1 MTGRIIP
8 LNVDRHREVQ
18 TLLPWYVMAKL
29 GDAERAQVETHL
41 MECADCQAKLR
52 SERRLAAEISD
63 TPMAAGAFDVQHGWD
78 QISRQVMEQ
87 TPRRSREAAR
97 IAAFIRDRFE
107 EVRSGLG
114 GTGWL
119 RWAVAAQFCLILALG
134 AQDWRKAQPAAYKA
148 LGSAP
153 PAAAANVVVVFRPE
167 TPEKDL
173 RGILRSNNARLVG
186 GPTAADAY
194 LLHVPQAG
202 RTATL
207 VRLRKQAQ
215 VVLAEPVDSETNP

>member
-8 LNVDRHREVQ
+8 LNGDRHREVQ

-29 GDAERAQVETHL
+29 AEAERVQVETHL

-52 SERRLAAEISD
+52 SERRLAAEIAD
-63 TPMAAGAFDVQHGWD
+63 EPLPANALDVEHGWD
-78 QISRQVMEQ
+78 HISRQVMEQ
-87 TPRRSREAAR
+87 APRREPVGAR
-97 IAAFIRDRFE
+97 IAAFLREQFD
-107 EVRSGLG
+107 VARSGLG
-114 GTGWL
+114 GSGWL
-119 RWAVAAQFCLILALG
+119 RWAVAAQFCVILALG
-134 AQDWRKAQPAAYKA
+134 AQDWRKTPPAPYKA

-153 PAAAANVVVVFRPE
+153 AAATANVVVVFRPE
-167 TPEKDL
+167 TPEKEL
-173 RGILRSNNARLVG
+173 REILRSNNARLVG

-194 LLHVPQAG
+194 LLHVPPAG

-215 VVLAEPVDSETNP
+215 VVLAEPVDSEANP